1 MIKLA
6 KVSLTASDVT
16 GQKNVAVRD
25 VPVEYSIG
33 EVIDGLLP
41 QMQLNRL
48 DRAGQPV
55 NYDVRLHREGR
66 HLHRSELVGD
76 SLQPDDH
83 LVLHPRIM
91 AGGEFA
97 KKTAA

>member
-25 VPVEYSIG
+25 VSVEYSIG

-48 DRAGQPV
+48 DRAGHPV
-55 NYDVRLHREGR
+55 NYDVRLDREGR
-66 HLHRSELVGD
+66 TCTEVSWWATRYNRTTTS
-76 SLQPDDH
+76 SCT
-83 LVLHPRIM
+83 R
-91 AGGEFA
+91 ASWR
-97 KKTAA
+97 AANL